1 MHSCYDELIAIWGIL
16 IGGNWDHA
24 EHPGWLEC
32 ENRIDWLLE
41 GRMSETFSY
50 KRADVPFFLFLHSF
64 LHCQHSPNTYQ
75 QPRWQAQSIHQSSSA
90 PIAIVQN

>member
-1 MHSCYDELIAIWGIL
+1 MHSCCDELIAIWGIL

-41 GRMSETFSY
+41 SESFSY
-50 KRADVPFFLFLHSF
+50 KRADVPFFLFSF
-64 LHCQHSPNTYQ
+64 LSPLSTLTK
-75 QPRWQAQSIHQSSSA
+75 H
-90 PIAIVQN
+90 